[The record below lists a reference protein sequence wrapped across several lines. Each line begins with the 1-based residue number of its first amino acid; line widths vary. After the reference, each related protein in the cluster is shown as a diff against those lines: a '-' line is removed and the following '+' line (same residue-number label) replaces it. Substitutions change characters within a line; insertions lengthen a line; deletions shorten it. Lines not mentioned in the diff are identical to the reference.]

1 MANLIEM
8 LQGQLTDSMI
18 DQLSTQLGGADRQQT
33 ATAAEGALSTIIGA
47 LAKNASTPEGASGL
61 ATALEKDHDGSVLD
75 NFMDLLGGST
85 PTQNAPSNIERTMN
99 GTGILKHVLGGKQG
113 GAADMLSQ
121 LSGLTSG
128 QSGNLMAML
137 APMVMGMLGKQKKE
151 QGLGVDGITDLLG
164 GTVKQQQSNNPMM
177 DLATKFLDKD
187 GDGSIM
193 DEAAGFGMKILGGL
207 FKRK

>member
-8 LQGQLTDSMI
+8 LQGQLTESMI
-18 DQLSTQLGGADRQQT
+18 DQLSNQLGGADRQKT

-47 LAKNASTPEGASGL
+47 LAKNSATPDGASGL
-61 ATALEKDHDGSVLD
+61 AKALDRDHDGSILD
-75 NFMDLLGGST
+75 NFAEMLGG
-85 PTQNAPSNIERTMN
+85 TQAAPETASRTMN
-99 GTGILKHVLGGKQG
+99 GAGILKHILGGKQN

-128 QSGNLMAML
+128 QSGNLMSML

-151 QGLGVDGITDLLG
+151 QGLGLDGLTDLLG
-164 GTVKQQQSNNPMM
+164 GTVSKQKETNNPMM
-177 DLATKFLDKD
+177 DLATRFLDKD
-187 GDGSIM
+187 GDGSIV

-207 FKRK
+207 FGRK